1 MCISHKEHVIA
12 DQGVFPTG
20 SDPSPPD
27 IRPLHWT
34 KDSNNDDDDNDCA
47 SDDDDDDTDGAS
59 DDDDDDSCDDDDGID
74 DDCILLNCHC
84 HCTAIR
90 WPVKL
95 PALDKRGLLSKF

>member
-34 KDSNNDDDDNDCA
+34 KDSNNNDDDDGV
-47 SDDDDDDTDGAS
+47 SDDEDDG
-59 DDDDDDSCDDDDGID
+59 SCDDDDD
-74 DDCILLNCHC
+74 ILLHCHC
-84 HCTAIR
+84 HCSMIR

-95 PALDKRGLLSKF
+95 PAHDKSFFWSKF